1 VKQLWGKLAAAG
13 IIVGAILVVWAAWPA
28 GPQSQPASS
37 LTTAVVTQAKTAD
50 HGLVGQQMPAV
61 TLPDVNGAQHNLTDY
76 KGKTLILAFW
86 TSWCD
91 TCKQELAV
99 LQEMYPEWQKR
110 GDVSLLTVDFG
121 ETAATVKATIEERA
135 YTFPI
140 LVDEK
145 GAAMAKYQVFYR
157 PATFIIAPDGKIK
170 RLVVGPVSQ
179 EDWTALLSKE

>member
-50 HGLVGQQMPAV
+50 HGLVGQPMPAV

-121 ETAATVKATIEERA
+121 ETA
-135 YTFPI
+135 
-140 LVDEK
+140 D
-145 GAAMAKYQVFYR
+145 R

-179 EDWTALLSKE
+179 ADCTALLSKE